1 MWRHSVPIIAVL
13 AVSGCASTPK
23 VQLGYYLPK
32 TDASVRFVRT
42 VTCRGNQPYSVV
54 EGFVDV
60 AHSAD
65 TDVWYP
71 LNISALTGRLSNSDL
86 KLDFYPGRRLKSVN
100 SSYAG
105 QGEAITKSMAMLI
118 LPRAGFAANI
128 ASSSCD
134 YLKDYGEKGVLTLT
148 YSAKLNFIPQGNNS
162 AKVANVINAEKIY
175 VIAGSVIDPDPESKL
190 HHMELYKELG
200 DICLN
205 ARVDEPTRFPLTGSD
220 GNVMQEFP
228 DGVLINAREPG
239 TLSATFF
246 AWRDDPKKPNA
257 PVCSDEQRVFM
268 TKTAPFADSR
278 GNYGIP
284 IPRARAFGESV
295 VDLQFDESGAL
306 AGVKY
311 GSKSGAA
318 GAGNAL
324 TTLADHF
331 MPTDAL
337 VAARL
342 KAEADVIAAQQ
353 RLLKCR
359 LNPEECK

>member
-1 MWRHSVPIIAVL
+1 MWYRSVSIIAVL
-13 AVSGCASTPK
+13 AFSGCVSTPK
-23 VQLGYYLPK
+23 VKLGYYLPK
-32 TDASVRFVRT
+32 TEASVRFVRT
-42 VTCRGNQPYSVV
+42 VTCRGVQPYSVV

-60 AHSAD
+60 EHSAD
-65 TDVWYP
+65 KGAWYP
-71 LNISALTGRLSNSDL
+71 LQTSDLIGRMSNSEL

-105 QGEAITKSMAMLI
+105 QGEAIAKSMALLI
-118 LPRAGFAANI
+118 LPRPGFS
-128 ASSSCD
+128 ASSAGSACQ

-148 YSAKLNFIPQGNNS
+148 YSAKLNFVPQGDGS
-162 AKVANVINAEKIY
+162 VKADNVINAKTKH
-175 VIAGSVIDPDPESKL
+175 VIAGAVIDPDPESKL
-190 HHMELYKELG
+190 HHMELHGDLG
-200 DICLN
+200 EICLN
-205 ARVDEPTRFPLTGSD
+205 ASVNAPVHFPVTDSD
-220 GNVMQEFP
+220 GKVISTYS
-228 DGVLINAREPG
+228 DGVVINAREPS

-246 AWRDDPKKPNA
+246 AWRVDPEKPNA
-257 PVCSDEQRVFM
+257 PACSAEHHPFM
-268 TKTAPFADSR
+268 TKTALFADAGGDYR
-278 GNYGIP
+278 IP

-324 TTLADHF
+324 TTFADHF

-337 VAARL
+337 VATRL
-342 KAEADVIAAQQ
+342 KNEADVIAAQQ